1 MTTTR
6 RGSGRWPLL
15 TTLIAAIWL
24 GACTPAVPPA
34 QPTAPATAVEAR
46 PAPTVAPTTAPRAA
60 AEPATAAPATERA
73 TVRIGGSG
81 GVIDR
86 ALFVGLAKGFYDEQ
100 GIDLDVQ
107 IFPTALDMIPL
118 LATGRL
124 DAMHGGSYPG
134 IFNAVAS
141 GVDLKIVSNVSVFR
155 QPGPGIKNSQWLVVR
170 KDLADQIR
178 SVADLKG
185 RKVAIHS

>member
-1 MTTTR
+1 
-6 RGSGRWPLL
+6 
-15 TTLIAAIWL
+15 
-24 GACTPAVPPA
+24 
-34 QPTAPATAVEAR
+34 
-46 PAPTVAPTTAPRAA
+46 
-60 AEPATAAPATERA
+60 
-73 TVRIGGSG
+73 
-81 GVIDR
+81 
-86 ALFVGLAKGFYDEQ
+86 FVGLAKGFYDEQ

-134 IFNAVAS
+134 IFNAVAG

-155 QPGPGIKNSQWLVVR
+155 QPGPGLKNSQWLVVR

-185 RKVAIHS
+185 RKVAIHSIGSTAEQLLEKTLEYHRMSLSDVQIEAVP